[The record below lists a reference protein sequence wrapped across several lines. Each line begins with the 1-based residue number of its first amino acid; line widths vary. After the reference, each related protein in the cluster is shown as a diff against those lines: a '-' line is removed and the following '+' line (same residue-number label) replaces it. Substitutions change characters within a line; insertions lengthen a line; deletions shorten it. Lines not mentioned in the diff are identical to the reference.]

1 MWFIAKS
8 VFEKDKK
15 GYGTKL
21 NRTSKKSIDFQ
32 GTGVGDGSPVVR
44 RVLAQGGGE
53 RDGVGEQQLSGLPL
67 NQ

>member
-1 MWFIAKS
+1 MWVIAKS

-32 GTGVGDGSPVVR
+32 GRGVGDGSLVVG
-44 RVLAQGGGE
+44 RVLAQGGE
-53 RDGVGEQQLSGLPL
+53 REGEQQLSGLPL

>member
-32 GTGVGDGSPVVR
+32 GRGVGDGSPVVR
-44 RVLAQGGGE
+44 RVLAQGGE
-53 RDGVGEQQLSGLPL
+53 REGEQQLSGLPL